1 MKLKKV
7 IAGTLAAIS
16 ILGLVGCGNTNSSS
30 STSNGSNKKIELKFW
45 HAMGGSGAKG
55 IDELVKRFNDS
66 HPNIHVTAEFQGSYD
81 DTMTKLRNAG
91 SGKKLGAD
99 VVQVFDLGTRY
110 MIDSGLTVPVQD
122 YIDKDKYDISKIE
135 PNIAAYYT
143 VNNKLYSMPF
153 NSSTPILYYNKNIFK
168 KAGIEK
174 PPTSLEEMKAIG
186 PKLMSEGGAEMPFA
200 LTIYGWYSE
209 QFFNKAGIP
218 IFDNNN
224 GREKAPTK
232 YIANDNKAL
241 EQQLTTWNDLAK
253 TGIAPNIGRK
263 GGPDEF
269 NSGKAAMMVAS
280 TANLRD
286 TLDQVGGKF
295 EVGTAYYPSVKPG
308 DKGGVSIGGASLW
321 MVNSEDKDRMEATWE
336 FIKFMISPES
346 QAYWNS
352 MTGYFPI
359 TVDAAKEQVFKDNMT
374 KFPQFQT
381 AIDQLHATS
390 PQYQGALGGSLV
402 EIRQITEQEIENM
415 LNGSKTP
422 AQAATD
428 LATQAN
434 QAIQNYNDA
443 NGTK

>member
-1 MKLKKV
+1 MRLK
-7 IAGTLAAIS
+7 TLALCALTAFS
-16 ILGLVGCGNTNSSS
+16 IVGLIGCGNTGTTASSGNSD
-30 STSNGSNKKIELKFW
+30 KKIELKFW

-81 DTMTKLRNAG
+81 DTITKLRNAG
-91 SGKKLGAD
+91 NGKNLGAD

-122 YIDKDKYDISKIE
+122 YLDKDKYDISKIE

-143 VNNKLYSMPF
+143 INNKLYSMPF
-153 NSSTPILYYNKNIFK
+153 NSSTPLLYYNKDIFK

-174 PPTSLEEMKAIG
+174 PPTSLEELKAMG
-186 PKLMSEGGAEMPFA
+186 PKLVQDGGAQMPLA

-209 QFFNKAGIP
+209 QFFCKSGIP

-224 GREKAPTK
+224 GREKAPGN
-232 YIANDNKAL
+232 YIANNNKEL
-241 EQQLTTWNDLAK
+241 EQQLTVWNELAK
-253 TGIAPNIGRK
+253 AGIAPNIGRK

-269 NSGKAAMMVAS
+269 NSGKAAMTVAS
-280 TANLRD
+280 SANLRD
-286 TLDQVGGKF
+286 TLNQVGGKF
-295 EVGTAYYPSVKPG
+295 EVGTAFYPSVKAG

-321 MVNSEDKDRMEATWE
+321 MINSEDKARMDATWE

-359 TVDAAKEQVFKDNMT
+359 TVDAAKESVFKDNMS

-381 AIDQLHATS
+381 AIDQLHAS
-390 PQYQGALGGSLV
+390 NPQSQGGLSASFA
-402 EIRQITEQEIENM
+402 EIRQITEKEIENM
-415 LNGSKTP
+415 LNGAKTP
-422 AQAATD
+422 AQAA
-428 LATQAN
+428 AAIAEQAN
-434 QAIQNYNDA
+434 AAIKIYNDA

>member
-1 MKLKKV
+1 MNLKKV
-7 IAGTLAAIS
+7 IAGALAAVTL
-16 ILGLVGCGNTNSSS
+16 LGVVGCGNTNSG
-30 STSNGSNKKIELKFW
+30 STGATGSNKKIELKFW

-55 IDELVKRFNDS
+55 IDELVKRFNDT

-81 DTMTKLRNAG
+81 DTITKLRNAG

-122 YIDKDKYDISKIE
+122 YIEKDKYDISKIE

-143 VNNKLYSMPF
+143 INGKLNSMPF

-174 PPTSLEEMKAIG
+174 PPASLEELKAIA
-186 PKLMSEGGAEMPFA
+186 PKLVSEGGAQMPFA
-200 LTIYGWYSE
+200 LSIYGWYSE
-209 QFFNKAGIP
+209 QFFNKAGIAV
-218 IFDNNN
+218 FDNKN

-241 EQQLTTWNDLAK
+241 EQQLTAWNELAK
-253 TGIAPNIGRK
+253 AGIAPNIGRK

-269 NSGKAAMMVAS
+269 NSGKAAMTVAS

-295 EVGTAYYPSVKPG
+295 EVGTAFFPSVQAG

-321 MVNSEDKDRMEATWE
+321 MINSEDKDRMAATWE

-359 TVDAAKEQVFKDNMT
+359 TVDTAKEQVFKDNMA

-381 AIDQLHATS
+381 AIDQLHASS
-390 PQYQGALGGSLV
+390 PQYQGALGASFV
-402 EIRQITEQEIENM
+402 EIRQITEKEVENM
-415 LNGSKTP
+415 LNGTKTP
-422 AQAATD
+422 AQAAID
-428 LATQAN
+428 IAKQAN
-434 QAIQNYNDA
+434 EAIKIYNDA
-443 NGTK
+443 NGIK